1 MAVLETIRVKFGV
14 VITVLIAVALL
25 SFIIDPTTLQSVSS
39 SMSSKYDVGE
49 IDGKSISYTDYQ
61 ADVEKFTAI
70 NEIMTGTSAQN
81 EQQQTSIRDA
91 AWQALVDKYLVEKNA
106 KKAGI
111 HVGVEEMNDIIAGN
125 IDSPVFTQNPAFL
138 DENGVFSTDMVREFL
153 SYKDSDQSGR
163 LQLYWNYLVE
173 SAKTQEVYAKYLSLF
188 TQSNVTNAL
197 MLSDK
202 IAENNNTFDVEFV
215 MVPFGYAMDSTI
227 VVSADEIKAYYN
239 AHKKFYRQQA
249 SRDIEYVVFEV
260 KASDSDIAAAN
271 QALVDVYDEFATTEN
286 MKSFL
291 LSNSDRAYDESW
303 YKAGQLN
310 TVAKVVNDYVFGDN
324 ASVSEVLSNGNT
336 FYAVRVMESAM
347 VPDSV
352 YVKYVPATVEN
363 VDSLLNVTEPM
374 WITQVPGYEAVMTA
388 AKNSKVTVNG
398 LVFNVL
404 DRTTPVA
411 KKKVAVLE
419 KTAVASKE
427 TVNGYYAQANT
438 FATKSAGKYENFQ
451 KALEEEGVYAHP
463 VNKMLESANRLG
475 SIEHTKE
482 VTRWA
487 FDAKKGE
494 VSNIITVDNNYFIVA
509 ALKNIHEE
517 GYAPVSEVSSQIN
530 SILYSEK
537 SGEKQAA
544 SVAEKI
550 AGLSDMQAI
559 AEALGTTVS
568 TKSGVAFSNM
578 SAQGLDPKFIGAAS
592 VAEDGKIYGP
602 LTGSIGVYVYKVT
615 GRDTGAF
622 YTEDDAK
629 MADAQMTQYS
639 TQMLVPVMM
648 DDADV
653 KDNRARFY

>member
-1 MAVLETIRVKFGV
+1 
-14 VITVLIAVALL
+14 
-25 SFIIDPTTLQSVSS
+25 
-39 SMSSKYDVGE
+39 
-49 IDGKSISYTDYQ
+49 
-61 ADVEKFTAI
+61 
-70 NEIMTGTSAQN
+70 
-81 EQQQTSIRDA
+81 
-91 AWQALVDKYLVEKNA
+91 
-106 KKAGI
+106 
-111 HVGVEEMNDIIAGN
+111 
-125 IDSPVFTQNPAFL
+125 
-138 DENGVFSTDMVREFL
+138 
-153 SYKDSDQSGR
+153 
-163 LQLYWNYLVE
+163 
-173 SAKTQEVYAKYLSLF
+173 
-188 TQSNVTNAL
+188 
-197 MLSDK
+197 
-202 IAENNNTFDVEFV
+202 
-215 MVPFGYAMDSTI
+215 MDSTI

-239 AHKKFYRQQA
+239 AHKKFYKQQA

-260 KASDSDIAAAN
+260 KASDSDVAAAN

-291 LSNSDRAYDESW
+291 LANSDRAYDEGW
-303 YKAGQLN
+303 YKAGELN
-310 TVAKVVNDYVFGDN
+310 TVAAVVNDYAFSNN

-352 YVKYVPATVEN
+352 YVKYVPSTAEN
-363 VDSLLNVTEPM
+363 VDSLLNVAEPM

-404 DRTTPVA
+404 DRTAPVA

-463 VNKMLESANRLG
+463 VNKMPESADRLG
-475 SIEHTKE
+475 AVEHTKE

-487 FDAKKGE
+487 FEAKEDE
-494 VSNIITVDNNYFIVA
+494 VSNIFTIDNNYFIVA

-517 GYAPVSEVSSQIN
+517 GYVPVSEVSSQISN
-530 SILYSEK
+530 ILYSEK
-537 SGEKQAA
+537 AGEKQAA
-544 SVAEKI
+544 TVAEKI

-568 TKSGVAFSNM
+568 SKSGVAFSNM